1 MSFTLLPPG
10 LVLLKACRH
19 GGPAFPHRGSPPALP
34 PLFCSRHLKEI
45 SELQS
50 QQKQEI
56 EALYR
61 RLGKPLPPN
70 VGFFHTAPPMGRRRK
85 SSKNKLKA
93 GKLLNPLVQ
102 QLKVVASS
110 TGLLLLGEGVPG
122 LRREGTGGP
131 QVSLRG

>member
-1 MSFTLLPPG
+1 M
-10 LVLLKACRH
+10 
-19 GGPAFPHRGSPPALP
+19 
-34 PLFCSRHLKEI
+34 
-45 SELQS
+45 
-50 QQKQEI
+50 
-56 EALYR
+56 
-61 RLGKPLPPN
+61 GKPLPPN

-85 SSKNKLKA
+85 TSKNKLKA